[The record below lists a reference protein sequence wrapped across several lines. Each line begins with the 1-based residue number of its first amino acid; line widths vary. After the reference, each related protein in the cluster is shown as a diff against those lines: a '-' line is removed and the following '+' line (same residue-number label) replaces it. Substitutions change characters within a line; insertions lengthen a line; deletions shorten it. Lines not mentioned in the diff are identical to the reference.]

1 MKDFKKIRLVLN
13 SVLPAVILYEW
24 LNMFFFANGN
34 LLSSRGL
41 QSLKYFTILSNLLE
55 AFACLWWLFR
65 RNEVLKFTASV
76 AVMLTCI
83 VVLVFLGP
91 MFGYRAMFAGPNLWF
106 HLLVPLTALAEVL
119 FLVNRTYSKKEIF
132 LASLTMAV
140 YGIFYLGNILIN
152 GIGQR
157 PASNDWYGFLTWG
170 YPVGVLIYFTIWG
183 TTYLIGAFISFI
195 NDLYD
200 RRHS

>member
-65 RNEVLKFTASV
+65 KDEVLKFMASV

-157 PASNDWYGFLTWG
+157 HASNDWYGFLNWG
-170 YPVGVLIYFTIWG
+170 YMAGALIFLFIVITNWITAFSLRLIRNR
-183 TTYLIGAFISFI
+183 TTRS
-195 NDLYD
+195 
-200 RRHS
+200 